1 MFQAPSGLCH
11 ASSCSPA
18 CASLKIICFTR
29 RFIVASFPG
38 PLREF
43 RTASDKRAGPGNEA
57 SFIACDRSW
66 GGVTPPCVQVSSGI
80 RSVPL

>member
-38 PLREF
+38 PARSSLAVRNS
-43 RTASDKRAGPGNEA
+43 RRGPGNEA